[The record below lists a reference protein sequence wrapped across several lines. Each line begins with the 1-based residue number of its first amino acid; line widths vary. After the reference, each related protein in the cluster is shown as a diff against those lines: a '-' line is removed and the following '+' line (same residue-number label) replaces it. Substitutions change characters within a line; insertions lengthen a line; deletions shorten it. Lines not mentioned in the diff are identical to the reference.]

1 MAILNEVR
9 NLHAKD
15 ILSIWNKRASK
26 DRFRPEVYGFPPC
39 TKHLVCWTEPHGMA
53 FYFLSF
59 RITAAAQLQIDV
71 EAEAKSYPMR
81 RLYLPSVRDA

>member
-1 MAILNEVR
+1 MAILNGVR
-9 NLHAKD
+9 NLHAGD
-15 ILSIWNKRASK
+15 SLNMWNKRASK
-26 DRFRPEVYGFPPC
+26 DRFRPEVSGFPPC
-39 TKHLVCWTEPHGMA
+39 IKHLVCWTELHGMA

-71 EAEAKSYPMR
+71 EAGAKSHPMR